1 MQSARA
7 DILLFLLVQTA
18 LALRASHSSIGVSN
32 PWTEYLRFL
41 PENIPVPT
49 LWNEDE
55 RLLLRGTSLE
65 TAVNAKMLA
74 LEAEFD
80 AVQDASSNIPC
91 WNDTL
96 WESGAIG
103 VRDWMRLD
111 ALYRS
116 RCLELPKSGEAIVP
130 CIDMINHSSNAS
142 TYYDEDLKDDV
153 VLLPRPGLSISQG
166 RELTISYGD
175 TKSAAE
181 MLFSYGFIDPES
193 STQSLVL
200 PLEPFDDDPLAK
212 AKLVGFGEA
221 PKVRVVRDGDSVV
234 WESPF
239 VHLMCVNEEDG
250 LEFRVLQD
258 TEGDRQLRVFWRGDD
273 VTNQTKKFESLIRS
287 HPLSVVFRLR
297 IVTVVQ
303 ERLQTQLELAQMYGS
318 ETNPGNVREECLEAA
333 QLLRRI
339 ETSIL
344 ESAVDFLDK
353 EVCSVEEKSAN
364 SISDAAACTAADQG
378 LMQKNSLLTDKNVV
392 AYLGSTETAESDLV
406 DQEAT
411 NEVEEDFS

>member
-18 LALRASHSSIGVSN
+18 LVLRASHSSIGVSN

-353 EVCSVEEKSAN
+353 EVCSVEE
-364 SISDAAACTAADQG
+364 CRLHG
-378 LMQKNSLLTDKNVV
+378 C
-392 AYLGSTETAESDLV
+392 
-406 DQEAT
+406 
-411 NEVEEDFS
+411 